1 MSSIWNHT
9 KIHIQ
14 YLSLIHT
21 PSKITSFKDGPITLL
36 SVGENYLAVGSRV
49 SLHLRLFY
57 VHSRYTIYTYALRYR
72 ECYEHTYGRL
82 CLSAPHFRTDGRT
95 GGRGRDVKHQR
106 DPKFSLI
113 EDVEVDEWFF
123 DNVYLKKIVVLVTT
137 TKHPK

>member
-1 MSSIWNHT
+1 M
-9 KIHIQ
+9 
-14 YLSLIHT
+14 
-21 PSKITSFKDGPITLL
+21 
-36 SVGENYLAVGSRV
+36 
-49 SLHLRLFY
+49 LRTY
-57 VHSRYTIYTYALRYR
+57 V
-72 ECYEHTYGRL
+72 
-82 CLSAPHFRTDGRT
+82 RTFVPQRATFSDGRT